1 MLSKSMRP
9 SGRAAR
15 SSSRTA
21 RDRTAAVLVEDPDG
35 RDVVGALLQG
45 FQERARDAVAGHH
58 DGVTAVPLDGV
69 PDRIGVEVP
78 GLLGQHDGAAAVEG
92 VEHAPLA
99 GAVHEGEADER
110 PAADAHADVGRELLV
125 GLEAREARDVPSEPV
140 EEDVLVPPQDA
151 LRHARRA
158 AGVEQVDVVGRVGQV
173 GHDVAGRGYPCSRS
187 RSRPAGAAP
196 PSRRPPG

>member
-1 MLSKSMRP
+1 MLSKSMQAVGESREELVAH
-9 SGRAAR
+9 RAGQDGGGAGQ
-15 SSSRTA
+15 
-21 RDRTAAVLVEDPDG
+21 DPDG
-35 RDVVGALLQG
+35 RDVVGALLQS

-78 GLLGQHDGAAAVEG
+78 GLLGEHDGAAAVEG

-125 GLEAREARDVPSEPV
+125 GLEAREARAR
-140 EEDVLVPPQDA
+140 A
-151 LRHARRA
+151 LRAR
-158 AGVEQVDVVGRVGQV
+158 
-173 GHDVAGRGYPCSRS
+173 
-187 RSRPAGAAP
+187 
-196 PSRRPPG
+196 